1 MMHTFQA
8 KIYCLV
14 FVNSIL
20 LFANGRY
27 AEQCKPS
34 LAKIDEYI
42 KNCQT
47 LPVEIILNCGMHNP
61 NRCQMDNLRV
71 NWSLNGDLLKDKN
84 GQFEMSI
91 VVDKQLSTKT
101 RYQCVIQNVVEAVSR
116 VFTIRSNEHT
126 KCVLEIQDF
135 VKPGKDT
142 FTWLLDRSTQHLTQR
157 HHFEHE
163 TVKLS
168 CLFHVQSEWLRPKVQ
183 WFFIASTDG
192 LLRNSKS
199 RRSLPQTIPN
209 SVIAPRYAIKL
220 DRIPCGLWPP
230 EGICYEAGL
239 TIFDLM
245 EVDYGR
251 YVCSISPEMPP
262 TVLSPGNL
270 SYYKLEREIDL
281 VPTKD
286 PFSQYIQPDWPSDAM
301 FWDDKPGEITLDQP
315 SSVYDASVVIPSPPF
330 GIMFN
335 LNSTVCIGDNFT
347 FHCEFE
353 SYVLDGKLLLVQL
366 DPNVDLSVAH
376 RNPNSVLDLLN
387 STILKITNST
397 SGEPVSALQ
406 YEAINVNKDMEGGYL
421 CIGGLTGVERM
432 RWKSMHLVVKGCRE
446 LEDSNGLNDLSQLKM
461 FPRNLVL
468 SLLGF
473 LVLVMIFFIISLK
486 FCRSKI
492 SANSQLDSKQIK
504 MSNSIHSVTYQRP
517 VRKVHVFRHP
527 NQLYTKSHLTD
538 VLKDGKPNSL
548 DFKVRSDEG
557 YNSQTDLNT
566 DESVSSGGIYSRRRQ
581 AKRMLA
587 KLPKLILEGMETT
600 QSTTI
605 STSNEHSSKKQHSLT
620 DDEWTDYSRTMSSTD
635 PAFQFFWSPNAPTE
649 INGSGKKEIFVK
661 CESPA
666 IQYELP
672 LDKNWEL
679 PRECL
684 RIGRRLGEGAF
695 GVVYYGQV
703 FLDRIPAEQKKRFV
717 SNSETNECLTD
728 SRAAYTICAVAV
740 KMLRT
745 NFIEQDLIDLVRET
759 EMMKVFGQ
767 HPHLIKLYGACTQ
780 SGPLQIVVEYAPH
793 GNLRDFLRAR
803 RQPANSLE
811 AVRLAKLPHPYLSKL
826 NLLEYGLQVALG
838 MDYLAS
844 RSVVH
849 RDLAAR
855 NILIG
860 ERFVVKIADFGLT
873 RSVSDYYKKTSTGR
887 LPIKWM
893 APESLFD
900 RIYTTKSDVWSFG
913 VLLWE
918 IFTLGSVPYPSIAP
932 ERLLPMLQDGYRNE
946 CPPLANEDIYH
957 LMLRCWSQLSHERPE
972 FSEIVSYL
980 EIRKQSS
987 PEWMNDTPINMPN
1000 EVSFNKPSKTSEDL
1014 LNCSNNIVP
1023 ESSGR
1028 YGLSRNVELGLGHLG
1043 GKFRSDCQNQGV
1055 NHFSRQYSQTSRNTN
1070 NPTQH
1075 YIEMAQSYLIPNPT
1089 KNSGRSEFL

>member
-1 MMHTFQA
+1 
-8 KIYCLV
+8 
-14 FVNSIL
+14 
-20 LFANGRY
+20 
-27 AEQCKPS
+27 
-34 LAKIDEYI
+34 
-42 KNCQT
+42 
-47 LPVEIILNCGMHNP
+47 MHNP
-61 NRCQMDNLRV
+61 SRCQMDNLRI
-71 NWSLNGDLLKDKN
+71 NWSLNGDLLKNKSA
-84 GQFEMSI
+84 QFEMSI
-91 VVDKQLSTKT
+91 VVDKQPSTIT
-101 RYQCVIQNVVEAVSR
+101 RYQCVIQNAVEAVSR
-116 VFTIRSNEHT
+116 VFTIRSNEHA
-126 KCVLEIQDF
+126 KCVLEIQDLE
-135 VKPGKDT
+135 KPRKGNVLLMNGSPEPTFYPSDT
-142 FTWLLDRSTQHLTQR
+142 FTWLLDMPTQHLTQR

-183 WFFIASTDG
+183 WFFIISTDG
-192 LLRNSKS
+192 LLRNGNS
-199 RRSLPQTIPN
+199 RRFLPETIPN
-209 SVIAPRYAIKL
+209 NVIAPR
-220 DRIPCGLWPP
+220 
-230 EGICYEAGL
+230 
-239 TIFDLM
+239 
-245 EVDYGR
+245 
-251 YVCSISPEMPP
+251 SPYF
-262 TVLSPGNL
+262 VRS
-270 SYYKLEREIDL
+270 
-281 VPTKD
+281 
-286 PFSQYIQPDWPSDAM
+286 AM
-301 FWDDKPGEITLDQP
+301 FWDEKPGQITLNQP

-335 LNSTVCIGDNFT
+335 LNTTVCVGDNFT

-366 DPNVDLSVAH
+366 DPGVDLSSAQG
-376 RNPNSVLDLLN
+376 NPNSVLDLLN

-397 SGEPVSALQ
+397 FGEPVSALQ
-406 YEAINVNKDMEGGYL
+406 YEAFNVNKDMEGGYL

-432 RWKSMHLVVKGCRE
+432 RWKSMHLVVRGCRE
-446 LEDSNGLNDLSQLKM
+446 LADSKGLNNLPHLEM

-473 LVLVMIFFIISLK
+473 LVTVMILFLISLK

-492 SANSQLDSKQIK
+492 STNNQLDSKQIK
-504 MSNSIHSVTYQRP
+504 MSNTIHAVTYQRP

-538 VLKDGKPNSL
+538 VLKDGKANSL
-548 DFKVRSDEG
+548 DFKARSDEG

-587 KLPKLILEGMETT
+587 KLPKLILDGLETT

-605 STSNEHSSKKQHSLT
+605 STSNEHSLKTQPSVTS
-620 DDEWTDYSRTMSSTD
+620 DEWTDYLRTMSSID
-635 PAFQFFWSPNAPTE
+635 PAFPFFWSPNASTE

-695 GVVYYGQV
+695 GVVYYGQI
-703 FLDRIPAEQKKRFV
+703 FLDRVPAEQKKRFV
-717 SNSETNECLTD
+717 PNLTTDECPTD
-728 SRAAYTICAVAV
+728 NRVACTTCAVAV
-740 KMLRT
+740 KMLRA
-745 NFIEQDLIDLVRET
+745 NFIEQDLMDLVRET

-780 SGPLQIVVEYAPH
+780 SGPLQVVVEYAPH

-803 RQPANSLE
+803 RQPANNLE
-811 AVRLAKLPHPYLSKL
+811 AIRLAKLPHPYLSKL
-826 NLLEYGLQVALG
+826 NLLEFGLQVALG

-946 CPPLANEDIYH
+946 CPPLANEDIYQ

-972 FSEIVSYL
+972 FSDIVSYL

-987 PEWMNDTPINMPN
+987 SEWMNDTAINMPN
-1000 EVSFNKPSKTSEDL
+1000 EVLFNKQSKTNENM
-1014 LNCSNNIVP
+1014 LNHSNNIVP

-1028 YGLSRNVELGLGHLG
+1028 YGLSQNVELGLGQPG
-1043 GKFRSDCQNQGV
+1043 GKFRSDFQNRGV
-1055 NHFSRQYSQTSRNTN
+1055 THFSQQYSQPCKSTN

-1075 YIEMAQSYLIPNPT
+1075 YIEMTQSYLIPNST
-1089 KNSGRSEFL
+1089 KNSGRSEFV